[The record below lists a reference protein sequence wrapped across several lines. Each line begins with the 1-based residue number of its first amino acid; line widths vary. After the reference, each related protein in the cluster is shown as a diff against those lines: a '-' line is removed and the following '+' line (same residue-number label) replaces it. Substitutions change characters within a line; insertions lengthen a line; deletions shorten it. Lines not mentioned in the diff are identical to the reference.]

1 MKLKTITKLLT
12 KEILPENNVVT
23 IWAPLCIAVVCFA
36 VGYTHSQQSDDG
48 FLTDDDEQLSTQAND
63 YKDARSIKAQM
74 LDNLTDEE
82 LALYCALTGETA
94 AQLDKEEADFKK
106 ALQANPEIF
115 EEHVEDFL
123 KNHPDPKNDEQLWW
137 RIYVGSEIAKQRL
150 VRGSLTIRQQL
161 ELGRKNILANNQKY
175 YQSVTNS
182 IAKRKEFVKRAAD
195 REKWAKQTNRGQLVK
210 NEYKYDRMES
220 ELRLAQQQAKLEA
233 YRPLWVHLGILPED
247 EVHKKDETINNGAL
261 LQMSSDARDKA
272 KRRQQAI
279 WDGRSQ
285 ELKTWQ
291 AEEEKIEAR
300 FDTMTNEEIERWVDM
315 EGLYGSMRQI
325 ALDDS
330 KFALW
335 RASVNEDASPPA
347 QNPGGLLPDDTTPA
361 PVTNTDD
368 SGETSPTPAPNPGSE
383 EETTSGGSLGDDAT
397 PGSPTVPGG
406 LE

>member
-1 MKLKTITKLLT
+1 MELKNITKLLT

-23 IWAPLCIAVVCFA
+23 IWAPLCIAVVSFA

-48 FLTDDDEQLSTQAND
+48 FLTDDEQLSTQAND
-63 YKDARSIKAQM
+63 YKKARSLKAQM

-94 AQLDKEEADFKK
+94 AQLDKEESEFKK
-106 ALQANPEIF
+106 ALLAKPEVF

-123 KNHPDPKNDEQLWW
+123 KNHPEPKNDQELWW
-137 RIYVGSEIAKQRL
+137 RIYVGAEIAKQRL

-161 ELGRKNILANNQKY
+161 ELGRKNILADNQKY

-182 IAKRKEFVKRAAD
+182 IAYWKESVKRDAGKEE
-195 REKWAKQTNRGQLVK
+195 RAKQKNRSQFVID
-210 NEYKYDRMES
+210 EYKYHRMES
-220 ELRLAQQQAKLEA
+220 ELRLAKQQAELEA
-233 YRPLWVHLGILPED
+233 FRPLWVHLGILPED
-247 EVHKKDETINNGAL
+247 EVNKKDETLNNGAL
-261 LQMSSDARDKA
+261 LQMWPEARANA

-291 AEEEKIEAR
+291 AEEEKLNAR
-300 FDTMTNEEIERWVDM
+300 FSTMTNEEIERWDDM
-315 EGLYGSMRQI
+315 EMLYGSMRQI
-325 ALDDS
+325 ALDDA

-335 RASVNEDASPPA
+335 RASVNEGSAPPA
-347 QNPGGLLPDDTTPA
+347 QNPGGLLSEETSPLPA
-361 PVTNTDD
+361 SVTNTDD
-368 SGETSPTPAPNPGSE
+368 GGETPPPPSPGSE
-383 EETTSGGSLGDDAT
+383 EETTSGGNLGDDAT

>member
-1 MKLKTITKLLT
+1 MKLKNITKLLT
-12 KEILPENNVVT
+12 KEIAPENRVVT
-23 IWAPLCIAVVCFA
+23 IWVPLCIAVVSFA
-36 VGYTHSQQSDDG
+36 VGYTHSQQSNDDFLEDDG
-48 FLTDDDEQLSTQAND
+48 QLSTQAND
-63 YKDARSIKAQM
+63 YKKARSIKAQM
-74 LDNLTDEE
+74 LENLSDEE
-82 LALYCALTGETA
+82 LALYCDLTGETA
-94 AQLDKEEADFKK
+94 AQLDKEEAEFKK

-123 KNHPDPKNDEQLWW
+123 KNHPDPKNDKDLWW

-161 ELGRKNILANNQKY
+161 ELGRKSILADNQKY
-175 YQSVTNS
+175 YQSVTNY
-182 IAKRKEFVKRAAD
+182 IAKSKESLKFRVD
-195 REKWAKQTNRGQLVK
+195 LEKERPNNKG
-210 NEYKYDRMES
+210 YKYSRMER
-220 ELRLAQQQAKLEA
+220 ELELAKDQAVLEA

-247 EVHKKDETINNGAL
+247 EVHKKDETLNNGAL
-261 LQMSSDARDKA
+261 LQMSSDAHDNA
-272 KRRQQAI
+272 DRRQQAI
-279 WDGRSQ
+279 WDGRPQ

-300 FDTMTNEEIERWVDM
+300 FATMTNEELDRWVDM
-315 EGLYGSMRQI
+315 EMFVSMRLI
-325 ALDDS
+325 ALNDD
-330 KFALW
+330 KFASW
-335 RASVNEDASPPA
+335 RASVNEASSPPA

-383 EETTSGGSLGDDAT
+383 EETTSGGSLVDDAT

>member
-1 MKLKTITKLLT
+1 MKLKSITKLLT

-48 FLTDDDEQLSTQAND
+48 FLTDDEQLSTQAND
-63 YKDARSIKAQM
+63 YKKARSLKAQM

-94 AQLDKEEADFKK
+94 EQLDKEESEFKK
-106 ALQANPEIF
+106 ALLAKPEVF

-123 KNHPDPKNDEQLWW
+123 KNHPEPKNDQQLLW

-175 YQSVTNS
+175 YQSVTNY
-182 IAKRKEFVKRAAD
+182 IAELEESLKFRVDLEKKRP
-195 REKWAKQTNRGQLVK
+195 N
-210 NEYKYDRMES
+210 NEDYKYRRMER
-220 ELRLAQQQAKLEA
+220 ELSLAQQQAKLEA

-261 LQMSSDARDKA
+261 LQMGSDARA
-272 KRRQQAI
+272 NAERRQQAI

-300 FDTMTNEEIERWVDM
+300 FDTMTNEEIELWVDM

-325 ALDDS
+325 ALDDA

-335 RASVNEDASPPA
+335 RASVNEAASPPV
-347 QNPGGLLPDDTTPA
+347 QNPGGLLLEETSPLPA

-368 SGETSPTPAPNPGSE
+368 GGETSPTPAPNPGSE